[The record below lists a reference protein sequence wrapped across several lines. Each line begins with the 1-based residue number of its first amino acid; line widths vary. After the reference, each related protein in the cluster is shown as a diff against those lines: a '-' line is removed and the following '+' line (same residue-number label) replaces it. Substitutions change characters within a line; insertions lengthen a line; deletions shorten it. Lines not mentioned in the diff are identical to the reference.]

1 MFLSLGSDKEVALKS
16 SCHHSA
22 VLWSANIVW
31 EVTLGH
37 LWQKLVKSSLVF
49 PVFILFHLVT
59 SKASL
64 DDTRTIVYHNWLV
77 NYHVIRLH
85 L

>member
-1 MFLSLGSDKEVALKS
+1 MFLCLGSNKEIALKS
-16 SCHHSA
+16 SCHYSA
-22 VLWSANIVW
+22 VLWAANVVR

-37 LWQKLVKSSLVF
+37 LLRKGSQVMIFLQFSF
-49 PVFILFHLVT
+49 LFHLVT

-64 DDTRTIVYHNWLV
+64 DDTRTIVYHNRLV